1 MPGQPMKMKLFVAVV
16 ILLAST
22 TALFAQSGRRSTGG
36 STTSPTTTTPS
47 VAGPKSIEKKPAT
60 APKVLLLVGIDRQDA
75 FSTVPYYVYD
85 TVIDNVIRRLG
96 EAEIVFANSGG
107 KMNRADAVRAAKQET
122 VRWVVS
128 LEIRSIYADSGRQ
141 VKNNQDELAVD
152 YTVIEPQTGK
162 IKRSG
167 QTHQHIY
174 QNGRGRVSLPSKNGP
189 VYSEYSIKQAA
200 IEAADRILAG
210 FDITVREA
218 RMPE

>member
-1 MPGQPMKMKLFVAVV
+1 MKTKFFIAVV

-22 TALFAQSGRRSTGG
+22 SVLQAQSGRRSTSA
-36 STTSPTTTTPS
+36 STTSTTTATPS
-47 VAGPKSIEKKPAT
+47 VTGPKTTEKKPAP
-60 APKVLLLVGIDRQDA
+60 APKLQLLVGIDRQDA
-75 FSTVPYYVYD
+75 FSNIPFYIYD
-85 TVIDNVIRRLG
+85 TVLDSVIRRLG

-128 LEIRSIYADSGRQ
+128 LEIRSIYADAGRQ

-152 YTVIEPQTGK
+152 YTVIEPETGK

-174 QNGRGRVSLPSKNGP
+174 QNGRGGVSLPSKNGA

-200 IEAADRILAG
+200 TEAADRILGG
-210 FDITVREA
+210 FDINVRE
-218 RMPE
+218 RSPL

>member
-1 MPGQPMKMKLFVAVV
+1 MKMKFFIAVV

-22 TALFAQSGRRSTGG
+22 SVLQAQSGRRSTGG
-36 STTSPTTTTPS
+36 STTSTTTTTTTPS
-47 VAGPKSIEKKPAT
+47 VAGPKAIDKKPAP
-60 APKVLLLVGIDRQDA
+60 APKLQLLVGIDRQDA
-75 FSTVPYYVYD
+75 FSNVPYYIYD
-85 TVIDNVIRRLG
+85 TVLDNVIRRLG

-128 LEIRSIYADSGRQ
+128 LEIRSIYADAGRQ
-141 VKNNQDELAVD
+141 VKNNQDELAVN
-152 YTVIEPQTGK
+152 YTVIEPETGK

-174 QNGRGRVSLPSKNGP
+174 QNGRGGVSLPSKNGA

-200 IEAADRILAG
+200 TEAADRILGG
-210 FDITVREA
+210 FDINVRE
-218 RMPE
+218 RSPP

>member
-1 MPGQPMKMKLFVAVV
+1 MKMKLFVAVV

-36 STTSPTTTTPS
+36 STTSPTTTATPS
-47 VAGPKSIEKKPAT
+47 VTGPKSIEKKPAT
-60 APKVLLLVGIDRQDA
+60 APKVLLLVGMDRQDA

-174 QNGRGRVSLPSKNGP
+174 QNGRGGVSLPSKNGP

-210 FDITVREA
+210 FDITVRQGS
-218 RMPE
+218 PF